1 MHRTVFLILIL
12 FVTSLFVTSVATEQS
27 SALNATDISGV
38 WHTGEDNTLVEII
51 VNKEPYQ
58 GKVSSTD
65 NPKGKVGLVILSE
78 LKRKN
83 NKWLARIYAAKRDKY
98 FDAELSRKGD
108 VLHISVD
115 VGFFNKNIEWTLK
128 GK

>member
-12 FVTSLFVTSVATEQS
+12 FVTSLFVTSVATEPS

-51 VNKEPYQ
+51 VNKEPCQ

-78 LKRKN
+78 LKRQN

-108 VLHISVD
+108 ILHIAVD
-115 VGFFNKNIEWTLK
+115 VGFFTKNIEWTLK
-128 GK
+128 DD